1 MENGSLEVVSSNGS
15 DRTPIWKIVIVA
27 SIAAGV
33 QFGWAIQ
40 LSLLTPYS
48 QQLGVPHAASNFIWL
63 CGPLSGLIVQPTVG
77 FRSDHCTSRFGRRR
91 PFIVAGAIFIVLA
104 VLLVGFAADI
114 GHLAGDSLK
123 HPMKPRAVAVYVIGF
138 WILDVSNNML
148 QGPCRALLADLSG
161 ENHKMMR
168 NSNAMFSF
176 FMAVGNVLGYA
187 AGSRGELHKMFPFS
201 RTKACDVSCANLK
214 SCFFL
219 DIILLT
225 VVTTVAVLSVK
236 EQKWSGEDDKNTM
249 DNESRKRRPL
259 LGQLVSTFKGLSR
272 PMWILLLIT
281 CFNWIAWFPWVLYDT
296 DWMGKEV
303 YGGKVGGNAE
313 EKRLYDRGV
322 RAGSLGLMLNSV
334 VLALASM
341 AIVPVSNLV
350 GGVKRLWGGVNFV
363 LAVCLVG
370 TVWVTKAAEGWRAEH
385 GNQALRPPPNSIMG
399 AALGLFSALG
409 VPLAVT
415 YSVPFAMASI
425 FCSSSESSSSSS
437 NAGQGLSLGLLNVSI
452 VIPQMLVSLVSGP
465 LDAAFN
471 GSNLPAFV
479 LGGVAAAVSGFLAL
493 FMLPNPPPS
502 TLLQNNVLP
511 SGGH

>member
-1 MENGSLEVVSSNGS
+1 
-15 DRTPIWKIVIVA
+15 
-27 SIAAGV
+27 
-33 QFGWAIQ
+33 
-40 LSLLTPYS
+40 
-48 QQLGVPHAASNFIWL
+48 
-63 CGPLSGLIVQPTVG
+63 
-77 FRSDHCTSRFGRRR
+77 
-91 PFIVAGAIFIVLA
+91 
-104 VLLVGFAADI
+104 
-114 GHLAGDSLK
+114 
-123 HPMKPRAVAVYVIGF
+123 
-138 WILDVSNNML
+138 ML

-225 VVTTVAVLSVK
+225 VVT
-236 EQKWSGEDDKNTM
+236 
-249 DNESRKRRPL
+249 
-259 LGQLVSTFKGLSR
+259 
-272 PMWILLLIT
+272 
-281 CFNWIAWFPWVLYDT
+281 
-296 DWMGKEV
+296 
-303 YGGKVGGNAE
+303 
-313 EKRLYDRGV
+313 
-322 RAGSLGLMLNSV
+322 
-334 VLALASM
+334 
-341 AIVPVSNLV
+341 
-350 GGVKRLWGGVNFV
+350 
-363 LAVCLVG
+363 
-370 TVWVTKAAEGWRAEH
+370 
-385 GNQALRPPPNSIMG
+385 
-399 AALGLFSALG
+399 
-409 VPLAVT
+409 

-437 NAGQGLSLGLLNVSI
+437 NAGQGE
-452 VIPQMLVSLVSGP
+452 MLVSLVSGP